1 MLSPCRDILHKQ
13 VHSFIPKC
21 QIMKNIIRFIALLGT
36 TLIVMTSCSNTGIS
50 TADAVLENIHN
61 RKSVRQYTSEQVS
74 AEQVETLLKAAMAA
88 PTAVNY
94 QPWRFVVVTER
105 DELDAMAEIL
115 PYARMLRQAPVAIV
129 VCGETTW
136 MGGSENPYWQQDC
149 AAATQNLLLAVEALG
164 LGAVWTGVYPNQDL
178 YPKLHDFLNLP
189 SNVQPFCCIP
199 IGHPAGNEQP
209 KDKWKPEN
217 IHYGKW

>member
-1 MLSPCRDILHKQ
+1 MHTDTYQHTD
-13 VHSFIPKC
+13 
-21 QIMKNIIRFIALLGT
+21 IMKNIIKLIAVSALTLLT
-36 TLIVMTSCSNTGIS
+36 MNSCCNSGSN
-50 TADAVLENIHN
+50 ADAVLENIHS
-61 RKSVRQYTSEQVS
+61 RKSVRQYTSEAVS
-74 AEQVETLLKAAMAA
+74 EADIQTILKAAMAA

-94 QPWRFVVVTER
+94 QPWRFVVVSER
-105 DELDAMAEIL
+105 QQLDEIAEIL
-115 PYARMLRQAPVAIV
+115 PYAKMLRQTPVAIV

-136 MGGSENPYWQQDC
+136 MGGNENPYWQQDC

-178 YPKLHDFLNLP
+178 YPKLHDYLNLP

-199 IGHPAGNEQP
+199 VGHPAGNEQP

>member
-1 MLSPCRDILHKQ
+1 
-13 VHSFIPKC
+13 
-21 QIMKNIIRFIALLGT
+21 MKNIIRIIAVSAL
-36 TLIVMTSCSNTGIS
+36 TLFTMNSCCSSGSN
-50 TADAVLENIHN
+50 ADAVLENIHS
-61 RKSVRQYTSEQVS
+61 RKSVRQYTSEAVS
-74 AEQVETLLKAAMAA
+74 ESDIQTILKAAMAA

-94 QPWRFVVVTER
+94 QPWRFVVVSER
-105 DELDAMAEIL
+105 QQLDEIAEIL
-115 PYARMLRQAPVAIV
+115 PYAKMLRQAPVAIV

-136 MGGSENPYWQQDC
+136 MGGNENPYWQQDC

-178 YPKLHDFLNLP
+178 YPKLHDYLNLP

-199 IGHPAGNEQP
+199 VGHPAGNEQP

>member
-1 MLSPCRDILHKQ
+1 
-13 VHSFIPKC
+13 
-21 QIMKNIIRFIALLGT
+21 MKNIIRLIAFSALTLLT
-36 TLIVMTSCSNTGIS
+36 MNSCCNSGNN
-50 TADAVLENIHN
+50 ADAVLENIHS
-61 RKSVRQYTSEQVS
+61 RKSVRQYTSEAVS
-74 AEQVETLLKAAMAA
+74 ESDIQTILKASMAA

-94 QPWRFVVVTER
+94 QPWRFVVVSER
-105 DELDAMAEIL
+105 QQLDEIAEIL
-115 PYARMLRQAPVAIV
+115 PYAKMLRQAPVAIV

-136 MGGSENPYWQQDC
+136 MGGNENPYWQQDC

-178 YPKLHDFLNLP
+178 YPKLHDYLNLP
-189 SNVQPFCCIP
+189 SDVQPFCCIP
-199 IGHPAGNEQP
+199 VGHPAGNEQP

>member
-1 MLSPCRDILHKQ
+1 MK
-13 VHSFIPKC
+13 SFVKS
-21 QIMKNIIRFIALLGT
+21 IAFAAF
-36 TLIVMTSCSNTGIS
+36 TLIAMSSCCNSGSN
-50 TADAVLENIHN
+50 ADAVLENIHS
-61 RKSVRQYTSEQVS
+61 RKSVRQFTSEPVTEAQT
-74 AEQVETLLKAAMAA
+74 ETLLRAAMAA

-105 DELDAMAEIL
+105 AELDAIADIL
-115 PYARMLRQAPVAIV
+115 PYAQMLKQAPLAIV

-136 MGGSENPYWQQDC
+136 MGGAENQYWQQDC
-149 AAATQNLLLAVEALG
+149 AAATQNILLAVEALG
-164 LGAVWTGVYPNQDL
+164 LGAVWTGVYPNKDL

-199 IGHPAGNEQP
+199 IGYPAGNDQP